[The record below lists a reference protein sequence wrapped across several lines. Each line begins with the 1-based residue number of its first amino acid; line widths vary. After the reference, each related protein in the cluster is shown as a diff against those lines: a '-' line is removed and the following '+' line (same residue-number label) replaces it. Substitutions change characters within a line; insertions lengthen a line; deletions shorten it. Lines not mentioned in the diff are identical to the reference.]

1 MTNIPNLF
9 KFIEAKRP
17 KYRTPLR
24 FKLLHDPQSITKDD
38 LIVKGK
44 LDLRDTNITSLP
56 NGLTVGGNLELY
68 GTPITSLPNDLK
80 VKGSLSLGRTKIT
93 SLPDGLIVGRNIV
106 LSNTDITSI
115 PNNLKVGGH
124 LSLHNTPLSKQ
135 YSEDEIR
142 KMIQDKGGNFKGK
155 IYI

>member
-17 KYRTPLR
+17 KYSTPLR

-38 LIVKGK
+38 LTVKGK

-56 NGLTVGGNLELY
+56 NDLTIGGNLELY
-68 GTPITSLPNDLK
+68 GTQIASLPDGLK

-106 LSNTDITSI
+106 LSNTGITSF
-115 PNNLKVGGH
+115 PDGLKVGGH
-124 LSLHNTPLSKQ
+124 LALHNTPLSKQ
-135 YSEDEIR
+135 YSEDEIS
-142 KMIQDKGGNFKGK
+142 KMIQDKVGSVKGD
-155 IYI
+155 IVI